1 MATRPSKEEIVA
13 AVEKV
18 FEEAVAMLSELV
30 AIDSTLNHETAAVA
44 FMEARFKEA
53 GLATDRFPVVLDDL
67 RSLPGFSPVDWSY
80 EGKECVVGVH
90 RPRLPPQGP
99 PRPIYFIP
107 LINKLIYIIYID

>member
-99 PRPIYFIP
+99 PAPFILFYKLIK
-107 LINKLIYIIYID
+107 LIN